1 MATTTDQ
8 KGWLQSLDV
17 PERPTPRDV
26 RAFFNV
32 PPDPDAKLD
41 ANIRDKRRA
50 WNAKV
55 RSRKTNAA
63 AEEQVR
69 AAVRLIDF
77 LAQQLK
83 RGGDAPIDLSELADV
98 FREAPKTRVGE
109 IDELWEIVERLL
121 AAGKLE
127 EALKVANAARE
138 RFADSNVPHLVF
150 AWVAAQASRFGA
162 ADDRLRADALRSADI
177 ALAQDNAPAEA
188 FLARA
193 TLLLDLR
200 RGDEALVT
208 LKDAE
213 RRLTNGLDAGLE
225 VLLVEA
231 LVASSQ
237 VEEAVRR
244 AIDAIEEDLDNLAV
258 RSSVTASLVQALQFS
273 LLPIRSTEELVRYQ
287 RVVEVAAWCAD
298 GAPEAED
305 AVRPFRMWSVVADNR
320 LYVGDVASRAYAG
333 VLTGFLILPILNR
346 VRAKPQWKIVAEG
359 PENVNLEAFDEVAL
373 GGVSRLVHEPIKDR
387 LPWWNTYFADA
398 ARRSHETQ
406 GRAA

>member
-1 MATTTDQ
+1 MATDQ

-17 PERPTPRDV
+17 PERPTPADV

-32 PPDPDAKLD
+32 PPDPDTKLD
-41 ANIRDKRRA
+41 ENIRNKRRA

-55 RSRKTNAA
+55 RSRKATAA
-63 AEEQVR
+63 AEDQVR
-69 AAVRLIDF
+69 AALRLIDF
-77 LAQQLK
+77 LAQALK
-83 RGGDAPIDLSELADV
+83 RGGDKPIDLSELADV

-109 IDELWEIVERLL
+109 LGELWEIVERLL
-121 AAGKLE
+121 AAGRLE

-138 RFADSNVPHLVF
+138 RFLDSTVPHLVF

-162 ADDRLRADALRSADI
+162 ADDRLRADALRSADL
-177 ALAQDNAPAEA
+177 ALAEEDAPAEA

-200 RGDEALVT
+200 RGDEALAT
-208 LKDAE
+208 LQDAE
-213 RRLTNGLDAGLE
+213 RRLAAGLDASLE

-231 LVASSQ
+231 LVAGSQ
-237 VEEAVRR
+237 VEEAIRR
-244 AIDAIEEDLDNLAV
+244 AIDAIESDPDNLAV

-273 LLPIRSTEELVRYQ
+273 LLPIRSPEELLRYQ
-287 RVVEVAAWCAD
+287 RVVEVAAWCAE

-305 AVRPFRMWSVVADNR
+305 VVRPFRMWSVVADNR

-346 VRAKPQWKIVAEG
+346 ARAKPQWKIVADG
-359 PENVNLEAFDEVAL
+359 PEHVNREVFDEVAC
-373 GGVSRLVHEPIKDR
+373 GAVSRFVHEPIKDR
-387 LPWWNTYFADA
+387 LSWWDGYFAEARSSPETERQA
-398 ARRSHETQ
+398 A
-406 GRAA
+406 